1 MTIMPL
7 KEKFWDVIV
16 IGGGP
21 AGLSAAMVLSRSR
34 RTVLILD
41 EARQRNLRSHGLHNF
56 LTRDGILP
64 PDFLALAHEEL
75 SSYPISYVRSRAI
88 KAVKDYNRFII
99 SDDSGKEHAAK
110 KILLATGVTDNIP
123 SIPGMEELWGSAVF
137 HCPFCDGFECKES
150 HVGLY
155 SHKHNGFGM
164 AIALSHLSKKVS
176 LFTDGAFYL
185 KPAQKEQLSK
195 KGIDVFTRKISRL
208 IHENGTLRGVELT
221 DGREVPC
228 SSMFTN
234 HGFRVNRSLLDQ
246 LGCRST
252 KKGAAVTNRHQQ
264 TNVPGVYVAGDASID
279 MHFVIVASAEGVKA
293 AVAIHNNLLHEENQ
307 EAMKVKDQ

>member
-1 MTIMPL
+1 MPL
-7 KEKFWDVIV
+7 KEKLWDVVV

-34 RTVLILD
+34 RSVLVLD
-41 EARQRNLRSHGLHNF
+41 EGRQRNRRSQGLHNF

-64 PDFLALAHEEL
+64 LDFLALAHEEL
-75 SSYPISYVRSRAI
+75 SRYPVSFVKSRAV
-88 KAVKDYNRFII
+88 KATKDYKRFVIT
-99 SDDSGKEHAAK
+99 DDSGKDHVAK
-110 KILLATGVTDNIP
+110 RILLATGVTDNIP
-123 SIPGMEELWGSAVF
+123 SIPGMEELWGCAVF
-137 HCPFCDGFECKES
+137 HCPFCDGFECKET

-155 SHKHNGFGM
+155 SHRHNGFGM

-195 KGIDVFTRKISRL
+195 KGIEVYTRKIARL
-208 IHENGTLRGVELT
+208 IHTSETLQGVELT
-221 DGREVPC
+221 DGRKISC
-228 SSMFTN
+228 TSMFTN
-234 HGFRVNRSLLDQ
+234 HGLQVNRTLLDQ

-252 KKGAAVTNRHQQ
+252 KKGAAITNRRQQ
-264 TNVPGVYVAGDASID
+264 TNIPGVYVAGDASID
-279 MHFVIVASAEGVKA
+279 MHFVVVASAEGVKA
-293 AVAIHNNLLHEENQ
+293 AVAIHNDLIQEENQ